1 MAWRRAWTEC
11 SPRCR
16 PLELGRRL
24 WARQVAVLLVL
35 ELERAPPAEGGAMR
49 SHVRQ
54 AATEEQERGLE
65 HELEWEQ
72 VRQLAR
78 ALPPAA

>member
-1 MAWRRAWTEC
+1 
-11 SPRCR
+11 
-16 PLELGRRL
+16 
-24 WARQVAVLLVL
+24 VAVLLVL
-35 ELERAPPAEGGAMR
+35 ELERAPPAERGAML

-78 ALPPAA
+78 AMPPAA

>member
-1 MAWRRAWTEC
+1 
-11 SPRCR
+11 
-16 PLELGRRL
+16 
-24 WARQVAVLLVL
+24 VAVLLVA
-35 ELERAPPAEGGAMR
+35 ELEREPPAERGAAAR

-54 AATEEQERGLE
+54 AATEEEERGLE

-72 VRQLAR
+72 VPQLAR